1 VQTGLTYAHPG
12 GTRVAVYSVSE
23 DTARHGVEVGERFY
37 PGYPHP
43 AQSGMLA
50 ALYALP
56 LETGPAPRVVAE
68 DRAGNRASAGTSITM
83 LARPRPGGAIE
94 LDDEFMASKVDEIL
108 GSQAGAPLDGYLK
121 INRDMRQANADR
133 IREICQTSSPQMLWS
148 GAFEPLPNGE
158 TREKFGVRRTYRYQG
173 REVDQQT
180 HLGLDFASLS
190 HAEVPAANAGKV
202 VFAEDLGIYGNSVIL
217 DHGLGLFSLYG
228 HLSEIGVAVGDSVGK
243 GDRLGYTG
251 TTGLA
256 GGDHLHFS
264 MMVSGEFVEPE
275 EWLDAKWI
283 QDHVYA
289 RLGSAD
295 PPAIPAAAAEQ

>member
-1 VQTGLTYAHPG
+1 M
-12 GTRVAVYSVSE
+12 
-23 DTARHGVEVGERFY
+23 F
-37 PGYPHP
+37 
-43 AQSGMLA
+43 A

-56 LETGPAPRVVAE
+56 LEPGAAPRVIAE
-68 DRAGNRASAGTSITM
+68 DRAGNHASAPASISM
-83 LARPRPGGAIE
+83 LPRPRPSGSIE

-108 GSQAGAPLDGYLK
+108 GSQDGPVLDGYLK
-121 INRDMRQANADR
+121 INRDIRKANAEK
-133 IREICQTSSPQMLWS
+133 IRELCRTSSPRMLWS

-173 REVDQQT
+173 RDVDQQT

-190 HAEVPAANAGKV
+190 HADVPAANSGNV
-202 VFAEDLGIYGNSVIL
+202 VFAEDLGIYGNTVII
-217 DHGLGLFSLYG
+217 DHGLGLFSLYA
-228 HLSEIGVAVGDSVGK
+228 HLSDISVAVGDAVKK
-243 GDRLGYTG
+243 GELLGHTG

-264 MMVSGEFVEPE
+264 MIVSGEFVEPE

-289 RLGSAD
+289 RLGSA
-295 PPAIPAAAAEQ
+295 PATAPAAPAEQ